1 MYQALKNKGIYQ
13 AVLRNL
19 DPGQVISYEDYCAL
33 LEDMMKGTHVWPLP
47 HRIEICKSFSQK
59 RRIVFNY
66 PKAEMFVLRAVN
78 RYLFKNCDQYLS
90 PSYYPFPGYSPSQ
103 CLDMT
108 LNKFAKYKKARGLHP
123 EDFYGIHFD
132 VSDYFNSMNPSL
144 LLERMPVEVK
154 NDRDFIRMFSQTL
167 GNPYCIDRHR
177 IVKVENKGAMAG
189 LPVSAFFAA
198 AYLSEMDRFF
208 DQEEIPYA
216 RYSDDVLLFA
226 ENPDDLSEYSRYIEE
241 FMASSGLLINRTKT
255 EAINPGEPW
264 TFIGFEVDHGTI
276 DLALHSE
283 EKIKRRVGRWA
294 KRLRKRVEVG
304 YYNKMRKTTPEKAAQ
319 SLIKGINRALF
330 KPIRDKYSWA
340 RWTFSTINSTE
351 RLEALDLFI
360 QEKIR
365 YVYTGRYT
373 RANYRIL
380 PYEKMAQMGYY
391 PLLKL
396 YSLYRYRPDKYQK
409 FMDDFVIVP
418 ETVKA

>member
-19 DPGQVISYEDYCAL
+19 DPQQIIPYEVYCGL
-33 LEDMMKGTHVWPLP
+33 LDDMMCGVHVWPLP

-78 RYLFKNCDQYLS
+78 HYLFKNCEKCLS
-90 PSYYPFPGYSPSQ
+90 PSYYPFPGHNPAQ
-103 CLDMT
+103 CLGT
-108 LNKFAKYKKARGLHP
+108 ILNKFTIYKKTRGLSP
-123 EDFYGIHFD
+123 EDFYGMHFD
-132 VSDYFNSMNPSL
+132 VSDYFNSMNPAL
-144 LLERMPVEVK
+144 LLERLPDEIK
-154 NDRDFIRMFSQTL
+154 NDRDFIRMFQQTL
-167 GNPYCIDRHR
+167 GNPYCIDKHKIIR
-177 IVKVENKGAMAG
+177 IENKGAMAG
-189 LPVSAFFAA
+189 LPISAFFAA
-198 AYLSEMDRFF
+198 VYLSEMDRYF
-208 DQEEIPYA
+208 DKEGIPYA

-226 ENPDDLSEYSRYIEE
+226 ENPDDLSVYSRYIEE

-264 TFIGFEVDHGTI
+264 TFIGFEVDHGII
-276 DLALHSE
+276 DLALHAE

-294 KRLRKRVEVG
+294 RRLRKRVEVG

-365 YVYTGRYT
+365 YVFTGRYT
-373 RANYRIL
+373 QANYRIL
-380 PYEKMAQMGYY
+380 PYEKMAQIGYN

-396 YSLYRYRPDKYQK
+396 YSLYRYKPDKYQE
-409 FMDDFVIVP
+409 FMENFIIVP
-418 ETVKA
+418 DKLNA